1 MQTIKAFVKEH
12 RRYMLASFFL
22 PFLIMTLIYLTIG
35 IYPGSSRSVLASDAF
50 SQFSNFHAS
59 FRNMLLG
66 KQSIFYT
73 WNASLG
79 LNYLALI
86 SYYLGGIFTPLVLF
100 FPNQLMPDALYFLT
114 LIKIGSAG
122 LAFWFYASQTFKVQR
137 WQHVTLSVC
146 YALMSFITAHS
157 ELIMW
162 LDAMIYLPLVIL
174 GIDRLIQKR
183 KPLLLFVSY
192 LLLFLSSFY
201 MGFMIGVFSVLYC
214 LVQLGRNWTQAKGA
228 VIPYSLTALL
238 AGGASMIIVLPAI
251 MDLHSNGEA
260 LTTVTKF
267 KTEATDVL
275 DIVMKNMVG
284 VYDTTKYGSIPFI
297 YIGLVPLLFCIL
309 YFVSRKVPLKDKLLY
324 GCLFGILIAS
334 FYIVPLN
341 LFWHGMHAPNMFL
354 FRYAY
359 LFSFLVIMLA
369 GYGWEQLQQKDR
381 GLFVIIGLST
391 IVVFALSYAL
401 KGADSYDY
409 VTITSFALTI
419 VFLILYLLCISFGQ
433 VGLLT
438 QKRVSL
444 LMLVFVCGEMAVNTS
459 GMLRGILDDWNYAS
473 RSLYTE
479 PYDDI
484 RTLVTQANEANE
496 TFFRLENLDPVSS
509 NDSINYGYSGVSMF
523 SSIRN
528 RNSSSYLD
536 QLGFRSRGTNLNIRY
551 LNNTLLMDA
560 FTGIKYDISKQNLTK
575 YGFERVGESGAYKL
589 YENKNALPLAFL
601 ADPTIKD
608 IEQPANDNLTSQTN
622 LINGLA
628 NANYTYFSFQPITV
642 IHTENTDISDDGMYT
657 KLTEQTFNEAKEV
670 TWQVEV
676 PAHTQAYLSLYP
688 ANFGELDSSSATV
701 TVNGIKRE
709 TQISINGQYYDLG
722 TFDEATTVQFTASFY
737 GTDEI
742 SFQNPQVVTL
752 DNQAYQSA
760 INAIQERGVE
770 MTVGKRSAEA
780 EITTDTEQQLVTT
793 IPYDKG
799 WSATLDGESVPI
811 TAFQDGFISMTI
823 PSGTHQLK
831 LTYLPQGFLPG
842 VCLFFV
848 CIALFIL
855 FLWLYPKYLSRRAQ
869 ALEIDDSE
877 K

>member
-1 MQTIKAFVKEH
+1 
-12 RRYMLASFFL
+12 
-22 PFLIMTLIYLTIG
+22 
-35 IYPGSSRSVLASDAF
+35 
-50 SQFSNFHAS
+50 
-59 FRNMLLG
+59 
-66 KQSIFYT
+66 
-73 WNASLG
+73 
-79 LNYLALI
+79 
-86 SYYLGGIFTPLVLF
+86 
-100 FPNQLMPDALYFLT
+100 
-114 LIKIGSAG
+114 
-122 LAFWFYASQTFKVQR
+122 
-137 WQHVTLSVC
+137 
-146 YALMSFITAHS
+146 
-157 ELIMW
+157 
-162 LDAMIYLPLVIL
+162 
-174 GIDRLIQKR
+174 
-183 KPLLLFVSY
+183 
-192 LLLFLSSFY
+192 
-201 MGFMIGVFSVLYC
+201 
-214 LVQLGRNWTQAKGA
+214 
-228 VIPYSLTALL
+228 
-238 AGGASMIIVLPAI
+238 
-251 MDLHSNGEA
+251 
-260 LTTVTKF
+260 
-267 KTEATDVL
+267 
-275 DIVMKNMVG
+275 
-284 VYDTTKYGSIPFI
+284 
-297 YIGLVPLLFCIL
+297 
-309 YFVSRKVPLKDKLLY
+309 
-324 GCLFGILIAS
+324 
-334 FYIVPLN
+334 
-341 LFWHGMHAPNMFL
+341 
-354 FRYAY
+354 
-359 LFSFLVIMLA
+359 
-369 GYGWEQLQQKDR
+369 
-381 GLFVIIGLST
+381 
-391 IVVFALSYAL
+391 L

-484 RTLVTQANEANE
+484 RTLVTQANEAND

-560 FTGIKYDISKQNLTK
+560 FTGIKYNISKQNLTK

-670 TWQVEV
+670 IWQVEV

>member
-86 SYYLGGIFTPLVLF
+86 SYYLGGLFTPLVLF

-484 RTLVTQANEANE
+484 RTLVTQANEAND

-560 FTGIKYDISKQNLTK
+560 FTGIKYNISKQNLTK